1 MLIEIIPCHSK
12 TYARTTRL
20 EHGVWAGVQR
30 KVMKV
35 LRKMSG
41 RKISLMVVVGGMIE
55 IAGDGK
61 DYRATLNL
69 P

>member
-1 MLIEIIPCHSK
+1 MLTEIISCHSK
-12 TYARTTRL
+12 NYERTTRL
-20 EHGVWAGVQR
+20 EHGVWAIQR

-41 RKISLMVVVGGMIE
+41 RKISLTVVVGGMIE

>member
-1 MLIEIIPCHSK
+1 MLTEIISCHSK
-12 TYARTTRL
+12 NYERTTRL

-41 RKISLMVVVGGMIE
+41 RKVSLTVVVGGMIE